1 MVAPK
6 RREKMACQRSM
17 IQKKR
22 RERKKAYPCLK
33 KKVCPKKKRKKE
45 RETGMIQERKA
56 ITSRSKPYSS
66 IHPSTHT
73 LAPFD
78 QDCMT
83 CFSMDPLFDF
93 TINRIQV
100 YPVLILPWAP
110 QRLVVVGK
118 IKGKHCLG
126 KEIQDECLERVILGA
141 LPCFQTSFKKVSPD
155 GLRIYE
161 QVSTTLC
168 TVLTLNSP
176 RQGDS

>member
-1 MVAPK
+1 MVALK
-6 RREKMACQRSM
+6 RREKMACKEAWP
-17 IQKKR
+17 KKR
-22 RERKKAYPCLK
+22 REKGGNHVSK
-33 KKVCPKKKRKKE
+33 KK

-66 IHPSTHT
+66 IYPSIHT

-78 QDCMT
+78 RDCMT

-100 YPVLILPWAP
+100 CSVLILPWAP

-118 IKGKHCLG
+118 IKGKHCPG
-126 KEIQDECLERVILGA
+126 KEIQDECLERVILE
-141 LPCFQTSFKKVSPD
+141 LCHVFKNLSKKVSPD

-161 QVSTTLC
+161 QVSTALC
-168 TVLTLNSP
+168 TILTLNSP
-176 RQGDS
+176 GQGDN